1 MVAILERKGVRQFVK
16 FAIVGVISTA
26 IDWGVHALLYKG
38 FDGALSNS
46 VNDFFVANFPNLTKS
61 PDFDGAFTTFKVV
74 SFLIAMF
81 NGFFWN
87 RRWTF
92 KVKTKEGRGAQLGKF
107 AIVNTIGL
115 GLNTIVASQIH
126 VPHGGKW
133 NYMLALGTA
142 TFVTMFWNFAGHK
155 FWTFKPHDSA

>member
-1 MVAILERKGVRQFVK
+1 MTTLLEKSSVRQFVK
-16 FAIVGVISTA
+16 FAIIGVMSTA
-26 IDWGVHALLYKG
+26 IDWSVHALLYNG
-38 FDGALSNS
+38 FSGSIANM
-46 VNDFFVANFPNLTKS
+46 VNDYFIANFQSLTKS
-61 PDFDGAFTTFKVV
+61 PDFDGAFTTFKIV
-74 SFLIAMF
+74 SFLVAML

-107 AIVNTIGL
+107 ALVNVIGL
-115 GLNTIVASQIH
+115 GINTAVASQIH

-133 NYMLALGTA
+133 NYILALGAA

-155 FWTFKPHDSA
+155 FWTFKNDVAT